1 MGILIRTAFNT
12 YVPHE
17 PASAGPLR
25 AIKYRLKG
33 SAVFGMIRLAR
44 SELSCDAVR
53 EHGAESNLSHMN
65 NSVSEDFY
73 TNDSIPE
80 ECAEYAQESGF

>member
-1 MGILIRTAFNT
+1 MAVWKSILSERLLSTMLRMDA
-12 YVPHE
+12 
-17 PASAGPLR
+17 LR

-33 SAVFGMIRLAR
+33 SAVFGMIRLTC
-44 SELSCDAVR
+44 SYLSCDAVR

-80 ECAEYAQESGF
+80 DCAEYAQESGF